1 MNDNNAFVTE
11 LNGKID
17 QYLETGEY
25 EKIEET
31 SRELC
36 RLQGLDVVNEMPDDF
51 LFQMKKK
58 EKRNM
63 GIIKRKHNKKENA
76 TEEKR
81 VHTRSISKAGLAACV
96 LCAVVLVSVP
106 VAAGVNSV
114 VTKRMEKMSRKEQQE
129 LLDANDSRNM
139 TKDKDAS
146 AVAYSRKL
154 SEEEEARFDKLRNS
168 YEEEGLFPEEEL
180 QIVDKLEANTEISS
194 PVYETY
200 NREIFLPERE
210 LTDEELLEIFDF
222 FQKSDYAISHTDEA
236 QKAIKGQHDFEE
248 NPNPGENDL
257 SEEEAVAK
265 ASEYLEKIYNID
277 TASMDKKVEFVLG
290 HGLENDKYGSYE
302 IVFTDGKQESYG
314 IEIHGETGI
323 LTTLWLV
330 KDGLNY
336 RGMDAYGAPVAVNEK
351 FLVSHYEEAKDM
363 ITGLFGSELNVEKG
377 TCEYSKDEEGNAK
390 DGCIIYTFE
399 MSNGYVYYVLY
410 TVDRDVFG
418 HIYLTEVNGW
428 NPSLHAENYEYVV
441 LSLE

>member
-11 LNGKID
+11 LNRKID

-25 EKIEET
+25 EKVEET
-31 SRELC
+31 SRESC

-63 GIIKRKHNKKENA
+63 GIIKRKRNKKEND

-81 VHTRSISKAGLAACV
+81 VHTRSISKAGFAACV

-106 VAAGVNSV
+106 VAAGVNSA
-114 VTKRMEKMSRKEQQE
+114 VTKRMEEMSKE
-129 LLDANDSRNM
+129 M
-139 TKDKDAS
+139 
-146 AVAYSRKL
+146 
-154 SEEEEARFDKLRNS
+154 EEMSKK
-168 YEEEGLFPEEEL
+168 YL
-180 QIVDKLEANTEISS
+180 QIVDRL
-194 PVYETY
+194 
-200 NREIFLPERE
+200 
-210 LTDEELLEIFDF
+210 
-222 FQKSDYAISHTDEA
+222 
-236 QKAIKGQHDFEE
+236 E

-257 SEEEAVAK
+257 SEEEAIAK

-277 TASMDKKVEFVLG
+277 TASMDKKVKFVLG
-290 HGLENDKYGSYE
+290 HGLEDMYGSYE

-363 ITGLFGSELNVEKG
+363 ITGLFGSELNVKKG

-441 LSLE
+441 QPME